1 MDKKDFSGLEDQI
14 RDTVKNAFN
23 AIDFA
28 TIKKDIGDKADDT
41 INDVKIKLKYK
52 SDDVKVKI
60 KSKSQEFNEK
70 MESKIQ
76 NKMHNHYT
84 NIDKVNRK
92 DKNKALTYICKRPV
106 GSVSGILYTIF
117 GYIGSGTFGI
127 LLIILTIWTILIGG
141 LLGGSLANNFIALGI
156 LVTFFVASM
165 GVTLRGRHL
174 RKRVKRFKQYVNSLN
189 AQNYCSIQELATTIS
204 KKNKYVVKDL
214 KKMMELGMFKEA
226 HIDDKQT
233 YFMLSNEVYDNYLK
247 SQEALKL
254 RNEEELKRQEKSTE
268 EINDPQKRELRLT
281 IEMGKNYINQIKSV
295 NDSIPEEE
303 VSNKLYRLEN
313 IVTQILDYVE
323 NNPKKLS
330 EVNKFTNHYLPITL
344 KLVNSYK
351 GLNDQPVQ
359 GDNIKNA
366 KNEIEKSIDI
376 INVAFE
382 KLLDDLF
389 EEIALD
395 ISTDISVLETL
406 FTQEGLTK
414 KDFEK

>member
-1 MDKKDFSGLEDQI
+1 MDKKDFSNLEDEI
-14 RDTVKNAFN
+14 RDTVKNAFS

-28 TIKKDIGDKADDT
+28 SLKKDIGGIADDT
-41 INDVKIKLKYK
+41 INDVKMKVKYK
-52 SDDVKVKI
+52 SDGVKI
-60 KSKSQEFNEK
+60 KLKNKSQEFSEK
-70 MESKIQ
+70 MESQIQ
-76 NKMHNHYT
+76 NQYANVAK
-84 NIDKVNRK
+84 INRK
-92 DKNKALTYICKRPV
+92 DKNRLPMYISKRPV
-106 GSVSGILYTIF
+106 GRISGVIYTVLGF
-117 GYIGSGTFGI
+117 TGSIVFGI
-127 LLIILTIWTILIGG
+127 LLIIQSALIP
-141 LLGGSLANNFIALGI
+141 LIPEFLVNNFIFLGF
-156 LVTFFVASM
+156 LLTFFVSN
-165 GVTLRGRHL
+165 VILTLRGRYL
-174 RKRVKRFKQYVNSLN
+174 RNRVKRFKQYVNSLDG
-189 AQNYCSIQELATTIS
+189 QNYCSIEELATSIE

-214 KKMMELGMFKEA
+214 RKMSNLGMFKEA

-247 SQEALKL
+247 SQESLKQ
-254 RNEEELKRQEKSTE
+254 RNEEELRRQEKSNE
-268 EINDPQKRELRLT
+268 ERNDPEKRELRYT
-281 IEMGKNYINQIKSV
+281 IDMGRNYIDQIKSV
-295 NDSIPEEE
+295 NDAIPEEE
-303 VSNKLYRLEN
+303 ISNKLYRLEN
-313 IVTQILDYVE
+313 IVTQILDYIE

-351 GLNDQPVQ
+351 ELNDQLVQ

-376 INVAFE
+376 INSAFE